1 MKTIFY
7 IECIFVLIFAI
18 GCTSTKHSQDEV
30 ILKKV
35 NFLFEKTLK
44 REKITATEGL
54 WLWGDEE
61 VSDVNGF
68 SKTGSVISSRIYS
81 FLEKYPRGFLIETY
95 IGKNCNIK
103 KYNPQKAT
111 IFTNVVND
119 SLICIKIQINDKKDE
134 TRKLCIITIPL
145 NNMHSELFLMVGN
158 ATIGDQMLIPQA
170 FYDK

>member
-1 MKTIFY
+1 MKTILY
-7 IECIFVLIFAI
+7 IACIFVLVFAI
-18 GCTSTKHSQDEV
+18 GCTSTKHSQDEI

-44 REKITATEGL
+44 REKITAQEGF

-68 SKTGSVISSRIYS
+68 SKTGAIISSRIYS
-81 FLEKYPRGFLIETY
+81 FFETYPRGFLIETY

-103 KYNPQKAT
+103 KYNSQKKT
-111 IFTNVVND
+111 IFMNFLND
-119 SLICIKIQINDKKDE
+119 SLICIKIQINDKKGE

-145 NNMHSELFLMVGN
+145 YNMYSEPFLLVGN